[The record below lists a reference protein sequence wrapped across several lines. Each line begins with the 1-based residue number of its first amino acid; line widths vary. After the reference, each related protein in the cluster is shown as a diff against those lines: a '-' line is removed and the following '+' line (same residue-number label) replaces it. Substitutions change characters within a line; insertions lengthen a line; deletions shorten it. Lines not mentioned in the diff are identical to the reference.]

1 MMNLKFDTESLTFS
15 NVNKKPD
22 KIQSKGK
29 ATSEDIDMIEDDWRD
44 NILGQFFFIMYYQ
57 RLST

>member
-1 MMNLKFDTESLTFS
+1 
-15 NVNKKPD
+15 
-22 KIQSKGK
+22 
-29 ATSEDIDMIEDDWRD
+29 MIEDDWRD

>member
-1 MMNLKFDTESLTFS
+1 MLLHSNLAARTYLFS

-29 ATSEDIDMIEDDWRD
+29 ATAEDIDMIEDD
-44 NILGQFFFIMYYQ
+44 
-57 RLST
+57 